1 MRRGLRPLGRV
12 EASLREHVWEPVA
25 VPDAMAAG
33 VEGDE
38 VRVRLDPVRTS
49 DLPGRVTHQLN
60 GRSREEALRESVDV
74 RAGRPPRRD
83 RDHVDPWM
91 EPREPRDGRGLALTG
106 RSERMEGE
114 DERAALCGLRGRRSR
129 GRDEEGECQ
138 HERKAAKRPLET
150 RQHLDGVYSSRQSTI
165 RSPTMSAGRFVFA
178 RGTTGI
184 SEQSATTTPSSPR
197 TRPAPSQTASGSPA
211 APIAQVPDGW

>member
-49 DLPGRVTHQLN
+49 DRPGRVTHQLN
-60 GRSREEALRESVDV
+60 GRSREEALREAVDV
-74 RAGRPPRRD
+74 RVGRPPRRD

-91 EPREPRDGRGLALTG
+91 EPREPRDSRGLALAG

-114 DERAALCGLRGRRSR
+114 DERAALCGLRGRWSHGR
-129 GRDEEGECQ
+129 GQESEREDDREAGE
-138 HERKAAKRPLET
+138 RVFDS
-150 RQHLDGVYSSRQSTI
+150 RQHLDRVYSSRLSAI
-165 RSPTMSAGRFVFA
+165 RSPTITAGRFVLA
-178 RGTTGI
+178 RGITGI
-184 SEQSATTTPSSPR
+184 NEQSATTTPSSPR
-197 TRPAPSQTASGSPA
+197 TRPAPSQTASISSA